1 MSLEVDEVLY
11 FMARLHISG
20 VAIGDAGEYKA
31 IAKNTHG
38 TCQATINLNFDTSSD
53 KPK

>member
-1 MSLEVDEVLY
+1 MTLEVDEVLY
-11 FMARLHISG
+11 FMARLQISG
-20 VAIGDAGEYKA
+20 VAIEDAGEYKA
-31 IAKNTHG
+31 VAKNANG

>member
-11 FMARLHISG
+11 YMARLEISG
-20 VAIGDAGEYKA
+20 VATTDAGEYKA
-31 IAKNTHG
+31 VAKNTHG
-38 TCQATINLNFDTSSD
+38 SCHATINLNFDSSSD